1 MKIHIEELRFTC
13 IIGILDFERVS
24 PQDVI
29 LHVKFEYE
37 YKTKFINYAEVAEL
51 VKFHMQEKKFE
62 LLEEALLSLFD
73 LLKNH
78 YKNISTLFIKITKPS
93 ILPDCQVSV
102 SNFRDY
108 AFKA

>member
-1 MKIHIEELRFTC
+1 MKVYIENLCFAC
-13 IIGILDFERVS
+13 IVGILDFERVT

-29 LHVKFEYE
+29 LDVEFEYE
-37 YKTKFINYAEVAEL
+37 YKSKFINYAEVAEL
-51 VKFHMQEKKFE
+51 VKFHMQEEKFE
-62 LLEEALLSLFD
+62 LLEEALLSLFE

-102 SNFRDY
+102 SDFRNY